1 MSTVVCMFLDQELH
15 PFKVAQN
22 IHSFGYKYSYWIL
35 RHKGAT
41 RYQALR
47 AIFFAV

>member
-1 MSTVVCMFLDQELH
+1 MNKVCMFLDQELH
-15 PFKVAQN
+15 PFAVARN
-22 IHSFGYKYSYWIL
+22 IQLVGYKYAYWIL

-47 AIFFAV
+47 AIFFAI

>member
-1 MSTVVCMFLDQELH
+1 MNKVCMFLEQELH
-15 PFKVAQN
+15 PFTVARN
-22 IHSFGYKYSYWIL
+22 IQLAGYKYAYWIL

>member
-1 MSTVVCMFLDQELH
+1 MKKCMFLDQELY
-15 PFKVAQN
+15 PFTVARN
-22 IHSFGYKYSYWIL
+22 IQAFGFKYAYWIL

-47 AIFFAV
+47 AIFFAI

>member
-1 MSTVVCMFLDQELH
+1 MMKKACMFLEQELY
-15 PFKVAQN
+15 PFKVAHN
-22 IHSFGYKYSYWIL
+22 INTFGFKYAYWIM

-47 AIFFAV
+47 AIFFAM